1 MTTIQKTNNESIV
14 LAIIEIAAQ
23 MLKKGSNLTNIV
35 GLTTQQWM
43 VLLYI
48 QGDTNIPYA
57 EERLQQGGILASDI
71 AEALNV
77 SRPNITN
84 LIQVLADKG
93 LIKQDKDPRDKRRK
107 VLVLT
112 RKGRDAIGKV
122 APLRENANMRLL
134 YDFSED
140 EKEDF
145 LAKLMHCLDRL
156 HGRI

>member
-1 MTTIQKTNNESIV
+1 MTVIQKTNEESIV
-14 LAIIEIAAQ
+14 LAIIELAAQ
-23 MLKKGSNLTNIV
+23 MLKKGSDLTNSI

-43 VLLYI
+43 VLLYV

-57 EERLQQGGILASDI
+57 DERIQEGGILASDI

-84 LIQVLADKG
+84 LIQILADKG
-93 LIKQDKDPRDKRRK
+93 LIIQEPDTKDKRRK

-122 APLRENANMRLL
+122 APLRENANRRLL
-134 YDFSED
+134 YDFNEE
-140 EKEDF
+140 EKED
-145 LAKLMHCLDRL
+145 LLVKLMHCLDRL

>member
-1 MTTIQKTNNESIV
+1 MTTIQKTHNESIV
-14 LAIIEIAAQ
+14 LAIIELAAQ
-23 MLKKGSNLTNIV
+23 MVKKGSNLTNMI

-43 VLLYI
+43 ILLYV
-48 QGDTNIPYA
+48 QGDKNIPYS
-57 EERLQQGGILASDI
+57 EERFQDGGILASDI

-84 LIQVLADKG
+84 LLQVLSDKG

-107 VLVLT
+107 VLILT
-112 RKGRDAIGKV
+112 RKGEEAIAKV
-122 APLRENANMRLL
+122 NPLRENANLRLL

-140 EKEDF
+140 EKEDL
-145 LAKLMHCLDRL
+145 LAKLMHCLDHM

>member
-1 MTTIQKTNNESIV
+1 MTTIQKTNEESIV
-14 LAIIEIAAQ
+14 LAIMELAAQ
-23 MLKKGSNLTNIV
+23 MLKKGSSLTNII

-43 VLLYI
+43 VLLYV

-57 EERLQQGGILASDI
+57 EERIQEGGILASDI

-84 LIQVLADKG
+84 LLQVLADKG
-93 LIKQDKDPRDKRRK
+93 LITQDKDPKDKRRK

-112 RKGRDAIGKV
+112 RKGRDAIAKV
-122 APLRENANMRLL
+122 APLRENANRRLL
-134 YDFSED
+134 YDFSEE
-140 EKEDF
+140 EKKDL

>member
-23 MLKKGSNLTNIV
+23 MLKKGSNLTNII

-43 VLLYI
+43 VLLYV
-48 QGDTNIPYA
+48 QGDQNIPYA

-93 LIKQDKDPRDKRRK
+93 LIKQDKDPKDKRRK

-112 RKGRDAIGKV
+112 RKGKDAIGKV

-134 YDFSED
+134 NDFTEE
-140 EKEDF
+140 EKDDL

>member
-1 MTTIQKTNNESIV
+1 MTIIQKTNEESIV
-14 LAIIEIAAQ
+14 LAIIELAAQ
-23 MLKKGSNLTNIV
+23 MLKKGSNLTNII

-57 EERLQQGGILASDI
+57 KERIQEGGILASDI

-77 SRPNITN
+77 SRPNITT
-84 LIQVLADKG
+84 LLQILANKG
-93 LIKQDKDPRDKRRK
+93 LITQDKDPKDKRRK

-112 RKGRDAIGKV
+112 RKGKDAIEKV
-122 APLRENANMRLL
+122 TPLRENANRRLL
-134 YDFSED
+134 YDFSEE
-140 EKEDF
+140 EKED
-145 LAKLMHCLDRL
+145 LLSKIMHCLDHI

>member
-14 LAIIEIAAQ
+14 LAIMELAAQ
-23 MLKKGSNLTNIV
+23 MLKKGSSLTNII

-43 VLLYI
+43 VLLYV

-57 EERLQQGGILASDI
+57 EERIQEGGILASDI

-84 LIQVLADKG
+84 LLQILADKG
-93 LIKQDKDPRDKRRK
+93 LITQDKDPKDKRRK

-112 RKGRDAIGKV
+112 RKGRDAIAKV
-122 APLRENANMRLL
+122 APLRENANRRLL
-134 YDFSED
+134 YDFSEE
-140 EKEDF
+140 EKED
-145 LAKLMHCLDRL
+145 LLSKLMHCLDRL
-156 HGRI
+156 HGRA

>member
-23 MLKKGSNLTNIV
+23 MLKKGSNITNII
-35 GLTTQQWM
+35 GLTTQQLM
-43 VLLYI
+43 VLLYV
-48 QGDTNIPYA
+48 QGDQNIPYA

-93 LIKQDKDPRDKRRK
+93 LIKQDKDPKDKRRK

-112 RKGRDAIGKV
+112 RKGKDAIGKV

-134 YDFSED
+134 HDFTEE
-140 EKEDF
+140 EKDDL

>member
-1 MTTIQKTNNESIV
+1 MTIIQKTNNESIV
-14 LAIIEIAAQ
+14 LAIMELAAQ
-23 MLKKGSNLTNIV
+23 MLKKGSSFTNII

-43 VLLYI
+43 VLLYV

-57 EERLQQGGILASDI
+57 EERIQEGGILASDI

-84 LIQVLADKG
+84 LLQVLADKG
-93 LIKQDKDPRDKRRK
+93 LITQDKDPKDKRRK

-112 RKGRDAIGKV
+112 RKGRDAIAKV
-122 APLRENANMRLL
+122 APLRENANRRLL
-134 YDFSED
+134 YDFNEE
-140 EKEDF
+140 EKEDL
-145 LAKLMHCLDRL
+145 LAKLMHCLDRM

>member
-1 MTTIQKTNNESIV
+1 MTTIQKTNEESIV
-14 LAIIEIAAQ
+14 LAIMELAAQ
-23 MLKKGSNLTNIV
+23 MLKKGSSLTSMI

-43 VLLYI
+43 VLLYV

-57 EERLQQGGILASDI
+57 EERIQEGGILASDI

-84 LIQVLADKG
+84 LLQVLADKG
-93 LIKQDKDPRDKRRK
+93 LITQDKDPKDKRRK

-112 RKGRDAIGKV
+112 RKGRDAIAKV
-122 APLRENANMRLL
+122 APLRENANRRLL
-134 YDFSED
+134 YDFTEE
-140 EKEDF
+140 EKEDL

>member
-23 MLKKGSNLTNIV
+23 MLKKGSNLTNII

-43 VLLYI
+43 VLLYV
-48 QGDTNIPYA
+48 QGDQNIPYA

-93 LIKQDKDPRDKRRK
+93 LIKQDKDPKDKRRK

-112 RKGRDAIGKV
+112 RKGKDAIGKV

-134 YDFSED
+134 HDFTEE
-140 EKEDF
+140 EKDDL

>member
-1 MTTIQKTNNESIV
+1 MTIIQKTNEESIV
-14 LAIIEIAAQ
+14 LAIIELAAQ
-23 MLKKGSNLTNIV
+23 MLKKGANLTNII

-84 LIQVLADKG
+84 LLQVLSDKG
-93 LIKQDKDPRDKRRK
+93 LITQDKDPKDKRRK

-112 RKGRDAIGKV
+112 RKGREAIGKV
-122 APLRENANMRLL
+122 APLRENANRRLL
-134 YDFSED
+134 YDFTEE
-140 EKEDF
+140 EKED
-145 LAKLMHCLDRL
+145 LLNKLMYCLDRM
-156 HGRI
+156 HGRR